1 MPLLDIKEQDMYTE
15 KRQRLLRLI
24 RGCCSEAERLSI
36 PAEGG
41 ESCCWVEADFSSDR
55 SSRATVCTIFW
66 MASFEVLC
74 PLESSV
80 VFCFSAIAQKR
91 NKLLAEGTRS
101 EEKFCGR
108 EAGDTTAGR
117 RLLWCRTRIHLAQA
131 QSAMYALA
139 LRMRITF
146 C

>member
-1 MPLLDIKEQDMYTE
+1 MFTVNAAALAALNS
-15 KRQRLLRLI
+15 
-24 RGCCSEAERLSI
+24 GVFNEAERLSI
-36 PAEGG
+36 PAGGG
-41 ESCCWVEADFSSDR
+41 ESCCWVEADFNSDR
-55 SSRATVCTIFW
+55 SSRATVCAISW

-80 VFCFSAIAQKR
+80 EFFFSAIAQNR

-101 EEKFCGR
+101 EEKFCCRGVSN
-108 EAGDTTAGR
+108 TTAGR
-117 RLLWCRTRIHLAQA
+117 RLLWYRTRVHQAHA
-131 QSAMYALA
+131 QSTMYALA